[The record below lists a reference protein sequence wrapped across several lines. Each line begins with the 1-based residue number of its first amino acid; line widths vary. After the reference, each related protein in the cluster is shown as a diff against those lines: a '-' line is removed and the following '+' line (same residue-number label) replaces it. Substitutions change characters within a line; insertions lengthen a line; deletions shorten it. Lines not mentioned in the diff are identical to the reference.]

1 LDVPPDEKTCGHAS
15 NKNITTTT
23 TTTTI
28 YIYIYISGG
37 NFDDETIVYM
47 NDYVCVKIVS
57 IISKS
62 AFSPILYK

>member
-1 LDVPPDEKTCGHAS
+1 MKKPVGMLV
-15 NKNITTTT
+15 IRILQQQQQQY
-23 TTTTI
+23 I

>member
-1 LDVPPDEKTCGHAS
+1 MKKPVGMLV
-15 NKNITTTT
+15 IRILQQQQQQQQY
-23 TTTTI
+23 I

>member
-1 LDVPPDEKTCGHAS
+1 MYPQMKKPVGMLV
-15 NKNITTTT
+15 IRILQQQQQQY
-23 TTTTI
+23 I

>member
-1 LDVPPDEKTCGHAS
+1 MYPQMKKPVGMLV
-15 NKNITTTT
+15 IRILQQQQQQQQY
-23 TTTTI
+23 I

>member
-1 LDVPPDEKTCGHAS
+1 MKKPVGMLV
-15 NKNITTTT
+15 IR
-23 TTTTI
+23 I
-28 YIYIYISGG
+28 LQQQQQQYIYIYISGG